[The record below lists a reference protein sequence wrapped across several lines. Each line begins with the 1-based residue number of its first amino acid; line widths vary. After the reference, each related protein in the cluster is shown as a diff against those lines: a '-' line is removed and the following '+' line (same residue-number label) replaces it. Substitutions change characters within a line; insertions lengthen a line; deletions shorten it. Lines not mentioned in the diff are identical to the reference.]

1 MKPVRRLYVASAA
14 LLVFGA
20 VLLLFLN
27 HGKFAST
34 FEARERARH
43 GLLVSDLSQTLEAH
57 LALGLELEDT
67 PTLHNL
73 LAAGLSQSPGML
85 SVGVLRNDGQVV
97 VLAGPS
103 SPDRWRDARAAVQG
117 RLGYITVNDRAAT
130 VFRLHNAFG
139 ADAGWL
145 AIDYSLSD
153 AAQQTSATFSELW
166 PVGLISAALAVLLLL
181 VLCPRIMRRHASD
194 PARGGR
200 RVGILVALLLLGLQ
214 CAIAWSAYHAFA
226 RVSAFD
232 APRLATALANT
243 IKPELERALSLGI
256 PLAELRGTEDWL
268 RPALDNGP
276 EFAQLAVETP
286 DGRTMYQVDAA
297 GRTADLTQAFALRV
311 NGDTVAMLKVG
322 IDPRALVE
330 RTRQIALEFAT
341 LLIIGML
348 ISLEVLHG
356 LTPNGGNPDVERGVR
371 LRLPLF
377 LFFLAS
383 ELPRAFLPVW
393 AAQLASRPL
402 PRAWEGTWLASMFA
416 PFAALPD
423 AVRATLPISLFL
435 LAVALVSPLAGRY
448 AARHGPRR
456 LFWLGLAPA
465 AVGQILALVS
475 DSLLSLCVAR
485 LLAGASFGLISIA
498 AFDYIGRSGGGRAR
512 GMALYLAAYVAAGI
526 CGAGLGSLLAD
537 RAGIPWVFVAGLGFC
552 GLSAVALTRLPHIA
566 PLVQAAKAPL
576 TAALG
581 LLLRQPRFL
590 RLLLL
595 VALPMQIVQQG
606 LLFYWTPLALT
617 AMGERAS
624 FIGVAMMAYFLLVI
638 ALNVPSARWADKHNK
653 HSLLVTVALALFG
666 VAGLIGGMADS
677 AVTIVACVALIG
689 VAWAA
694 GFAAQGALVL
704 RLGERDLAGVPPA
717 VAIGVYRMVERV
729 GAMLAP
735 LLAALLIGL
744 WGYGGTA
751 ATIGWILLVCALG
764 QVLSARRET
773 A

>member
-1 MKPVRRLYVASAA
+1 VKPVRRLYVASAL

-43 GLLVSDLSQTLEAH
+43 GLLATDLAQTLEAH

-67 PTLHNL
+67 PNIRSL
-73 LAAGLSQSPGML
+73 LNAGLSQSPGLL
-85 SVGVLRNDGQVV
+85 SIAVLRNDGQVG
-97 VLAGPS
+97 VLVGSAAPE
-103 SPDRWRDARAAVQG
+103 RWRDARAAAQG
-117 RLGYITVNDRAAT
+117 RRGNINADDYATTVW
-130 VFRLHNAFG
+130 RLHNAFG

-145 AIDYSLSD
+145 ALDYSLND
-153 AAQQTSATFSELW
+153 AAKQTSTTFAELW
-166 PVGLISAALAVLLLL
+166 PVGLAAAAIAVLLLT
-181 VLCPRIMRRHASD
+181 VLCPRIVKRNASD
-194 PARGGR
+194 PGRAGR
-200 RVGILVALLLLGLQ
+200 RIGILVAVLLLGLQ

-256 PLAELRGTEDWL
+256 PLKELRGTEDWL
-268 RPALDNGP
+268 RPALDAGP
-276 EFAQLAVETP
+276 EFAQLSIDAM
-286 DGRTMYQVDAA
+286 DGQTLYQVEGS
-297 GRTADLTQAFALRV
+297 GRATGMSQAFPLRV
-311 NGDTVAMLKVG
+311 AGETVAVLNVG
-322 IDPRALVE
+322 IDPRAMVE
-330 RTRQIALEFAT
+330 RTRQVALEFAT

-356 LTPNGGNPDVERGVR
+356 LNPTGGNADAERGVR

-402 PRAWEGTWLASMFA
+402 PRAWDGTWLASVFA

-423 AVRATLPISLFL
+423 AVRATLPISIFL

-456 LFWLGLAPA
+456 LFWMGLVPA
-465 AVGQILALVS
+465 ALGQILALLS

-485 LLAGASFGLISIA
+485 LLAGASFGCISIA

-552 GLSAVALTRLPHIA
+552 ALSAVALTRLPRIA

-576 TAALG
+576 TAALRQ
-581 LLLRQPRFL
+581 LLRQPRFL

-624 FIGVAMMAYFLLVI
+624 FVGVAMMAYFLLVI

-653 HSLLVTVALALFG
+653 HALLVTVALALSG
-666 VAGLIGGMADS
+666 VAGLIGGMAES
-677 AVTIVACVALIG
+677 AVTIVACVALVG

-717 VAIGVYRMVERV
+717 MAIGVYRMVERV

-735 LLAALLIGL
+735 LFAALLIGL

-751 ATIGWILLVCALG
+751 AAIGWILLACALA
-764 QVLSARRET
+764 QLASSRKET